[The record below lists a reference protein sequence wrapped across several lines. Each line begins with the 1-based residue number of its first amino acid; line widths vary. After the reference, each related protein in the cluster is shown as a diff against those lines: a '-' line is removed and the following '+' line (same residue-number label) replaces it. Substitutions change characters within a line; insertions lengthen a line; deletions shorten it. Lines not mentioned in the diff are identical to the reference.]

1 MALGLD
7 IKGKARETSDDVS
20 FVGPTPNNTPVQ
32 AAPIASRVVSEKP
45 TVGGIVEEG
54 EDDDAVEINMGGAP
68 SLTGLGGDLFAGNQR
83 LVSMLQGRLGSL
95 LGKPSGYIESL
106 PTPVRRRVNGLKY
119 LQSQHTELEIQF
131 HKEILELEK
140 KFLTL
145 YRPLYEKR
153 AEIIQGKLEPTDEEV
168 AAGVSD
174 NEEDEEKDEEKPAVA
189 DKEEEGDA
197 NTTGIPEFWL
207 TGFKNHA
214 GLCEMITDMDEE
226 PLKALRDVKIEYT
239 EEKPGF
245 NLIFEFDEN
254 DYFTNRSLTKTY
266 YYQQSANFGDLVY
279 ESSRGCDIEWKEGKD
294 LTVVI
299 ETKKQRHKTTNK
311 TRVVRR
317 AIPNET
323 FFSFFETIQTPE
335 EDEVLEDE
343 EQDELD
349 SRLEADYELGEEFKE
364 KIIPHAVDWFTG
376 KALQYESMDME
387 EEYDDEN
394 LFYAGSTDDDEEDEE
409 DDDDDDDEDY

>member
-1 MALGLD
+1 QPGVD
-7 IKGKARETSDDVS
+7 IKGKARESASDDAG

-45 TVGGIVEEG
+45 SVGGIVEEG
-54 EDDDAVEINMGGAP
+54 EDDEAVEIDMGGAA
-68 SLTGLGGDLFAGNQR
+68 GLGGLTGNIFAGNQR

-106 PTPVRRRVNGLKY
+106 PAPVRRRINGLKC
-119 LQSQHTELEIQF
+119 LQSKHTELEMQF
-131 HKEILELEK
+131 HREILELEK
-140 KFLTL
+140 KFLAL

-153 AEIIQGKLEPTDEEV
+153 AEIIQGKTEPTDEEV

-174 NEEDEEKDEEKPAVA
+174 T
-189 DKEEEGDA
+189 EEEQPEEPAETTAAAEGDDDA
-197 NTTGIPEFWL
+197 NITGIPEFWL
-207 TGFKNHA
+207 TGLKNHA
-214 GLCEMITDMDEE
+214 GLCEMITEMDEE
-226 PLKALRDVKIEYT
+226 PLKALRDIKIEYT
-239 EEKPGF
+239 EDKPGF
-245 NLIFEFDEN
+245 SLIFEFDEN
-254 DYFTNRSLTKTY
+254 DYFTNATLTKTY

-279 ESSRGCDIEWKEGKD
+279 ESSRGCDIDWKEGKD

-311 TRVVRR
+311 TRVIKR
-317 AIPNET
+317 AVPNET
-323 FFSFFETIQTPE
+323 FFSFFETIPTPE
-335 EDEVLEDE
+335 EGVELDDE

-376 KALQYESMDME
+376 KALQ
-387 EEYDDEN
+387 
-394 LFYAGSTDDDEEDEE
+394 
-409 DDDDDDDEDY
+409 